1 MAKAK
6 ALNDKEKHLV
16 MLVAKNSRYPQRN
29 LLMLQL
35 GFSAGLRAVEIAK
48 LRVADV
54 VDASGQL
61 NEQVYLDSTQTKGR
75 KGRIIYMNKAL
86 RKAVHEYLL
95 AQGLID
101 KRQIQLLRTQLGS
114 GFTAD
119 TVRQVMRN
127 LFRSAGISNAS
138 SHSCRRT
145 ALTGLANKGVA
156 VHVIREIAG
165 HANLATTQQYLDVSS
180 NKLASAVELL

>member
-6 ALNDKEKHLV
+6 VLNEKEKQLV
-16 MLVAKNSRYPQRN
+16 WNAAKRSRYAVRN
-29 LLMLQL
+29 KLMLLL
-35 GFSAGLRAVEIAK
+35 GFNAGLRAIEIAK

-54 VDASGQL
+54 IDENGQA

-75 KGRIIYMNKAL
+75 KARVVYMNKAL
-86 RKAVHEYLL
+86 RKAVLEYVKLHEL
-95 AQGLID
+95 GN
-101 KRQIQLLRTQLGS
+101 KRQVQLLRTQS
-114 GFTAD
+114 NCGFTAD
-119 TVRQVMRN
+119 TIRQAMRN
-127 LFRSAGISNAS
+127 LFREAGISNAS

-145 ALTGLANKGVA
+145 ALTDLANKGVG

-180 NKLASAVELL
+180 DKLAGAVELL